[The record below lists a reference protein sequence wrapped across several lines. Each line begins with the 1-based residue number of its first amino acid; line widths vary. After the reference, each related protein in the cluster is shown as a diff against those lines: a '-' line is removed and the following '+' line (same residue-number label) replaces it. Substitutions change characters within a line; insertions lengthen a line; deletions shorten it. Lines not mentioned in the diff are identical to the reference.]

1 LIGKVVEFV
10 KSPVVGLA
18 ELKQAE
24 QQGRSHA
31 LARVLMLITSI
42 CWAANIVAG
51 KVALQSVSATALAQF
66 RVTAAAAGFGILW
79 FCRVRTPTLRL
90 KATEWGTLSITAI
103 FGITLNQ
110 LCFVGAIGRTS
121 AAHAGLIVAL
131 GPVMVLVLAS
141 AMRLEAFTLMKSIGT
156 LLALGGVAV
165 LTTGKTASLSGAS
178 LVGDAIM
185 LAGTTVFAYYTV
197 LLKKIADRYDAFTL
211 NALIFGL
218 GAAFLLP
225 FSLAAVLKVPW
236 RGLPSQAWWCM
247 AFMVVLGTVVSYLIF
262 VFALAELTAVRVAA
276 FAYLQPIVAIGLGV
290 WLLREK
296 LTAGVALGGVLILC
310 GVYVAEREV
319 GTERVPAEISTD

>member
-10 KSPVVGLA
+10 KSPVAVLA
-18 ELKQAE
+18 QRKGSKHHTRA
-24 QQGRSHA
+24 HA
-31 LARVLMLITSI
+31 LARPLMLITST
-42 CWAANIVAG
+42 CWAANIIAG
-51 KVALQSVSATALAQF
+51 KVALQSVRATALAQF
-66 RVTAAAAGFGILW
+66 RVTAAAAGFGLLW
-79 FCRVRTPTLRL
+79 LCRDRTATPGL
-90 KATEWGTLSITAI
+90 KATEWGFLSMTAI

-131 GPVMVLVLAS
+131 GPVIVLVLAS
-141 AMRLEAFTLMKSIGT
+141 VMRLETFTLMKSMGT
-156 LLALGGVAV
+156 LLALAGVAV

-178 LVGDAIM
+178 LAGDVIM
-185 LAGTTVFAYYTV
+185 LAGTALFAYYTV

-218 GAAFLLP
+218 GAVFLLP

-236 RGLPSQAWWCM
+236 RGLPSHAWWGM
-247 AFMVVLGTVVSYLIF
+247 AFMVVLGTVVSYLIY
-262 VFALAELTAVRVAA
+262 VFALAELTAARVAT
-276 FAYLQPIVAIGLGV
+276 FAYLQPIFAIGLGV
-290 WLLREK
+290 WLLGEK

-319 GTERVPAEISTD
+319 ETERATAEISTD